1 MCQACAHKTSRSPK
15 LTKRSKKL
23 AADIGTFMKQ
33 YGRKKRP
40 GQGEP
45 NDRKYSR
52 SLERKIKQM
61 PPDEL
66 DRILRDDDE
75 DA

>member
-1 MCQACAHKTSRSPK
+1 MG
-15 LTKRSKKL
+15 KRRKKL

-33 YGRKKRP
+33 YGRKARP
-40 GQGEP
+40 GRGEP

-52 SLERKIKQM
+52 SIERKLKQM

-66 DRILRDDDE
+66 DRILRGEDE
-75 DA
+75 DDT